1 MRVTMICN
9 TDGAMYVFRG
19 PIIRHLLAEGHMV
32 ESITCDGPF
41 VPLLTEM
48 GVKVR
53 TIAFSRHS
61 VSPFRNIGLFYDL
74 YREIRR
80 SRPDIVHNFTH
91 KPAIFGALAARLAGI
106 RNSFVTITGLGSLF
120 VNDDWRSLVLR
131 QMLLLQYRCVL
142 PFVRKVFFQN
152 PDDLAYFVSRGILA
166 RDAAVPT
173 LGSGIDLTEY
183 PRPTAAET
191 REARAQ
197 LAQEIGEVADDAMV
211 ILFPARGVPEKGF
224 SEFYAAAR
232 YLSQHSPG
240 KYIFLHAGLIDSES
254 LGHLSAKSVAELAES
269 CGVHYLGFKSN
280 LRRYM
285 LAADVAVLPSYR
297 EGVPRSL
304 IEALALGKTIVASD
318 VPGCREVV
326 RDGWNGYL
334 CEVRSS
340 TSLAEKLLLLD
351 HGFVDSAVSRSRRLC
366 EEKFD
371 SRFVVA
377 STMREYFGSEA
388 EGRS

>member
-326 RDGWNGYL
+326 R
-334 CEVRSS
+334 
-340 TSLAEKLLLLD
+340 
-351 HGFVDSAVSRSRRLC
+351 
-366 EEKFD
+366 
-371 SRFVVA
+371 
-377 STMREYFGSEA
+377 
-388 EGRS
+388 

>member
-1 MRVTMICN
+1 MICN

-19 PIIRHLLAEGHMV
+19 PIIRHLLAEGHTV

-61 VSPFRNIGLFYDL
+61 ISPFRNVGLFFDL
-74 YREIRR
+74 YREIRG

-91 KPAIFGALAARLAGI
+91 KPAILGALAARLAGI
-106 RNSFVTITGLGSLF
+106 RKNFVTITGLGSLF

-131 QMLLLQYRCVL
+131 QILLLQYRCVL

-152 PDDLAYFVSRGILA
+152 PDDLEYFVSRRILA
-166 RDAAVPT
+166 KNVAVPT

-183 PRPTAAET
+183 PCPTAAE
-191 REARAQ
+191 ARDARSQ
-197 LAQEIGEVADDAMV
+197 LEREIGAVADHSIV

-224 SEFYAAAR
+224 TEFYAAAK

-240 KYIFLHAGLIDSES
+240 KYVFLHAGLIDSES
-254 LGHLSAKSVAELAES
+254 LGHLSAQSVAEIAES

-334 CEVRSS
+334 CEARSS

-351 HGFVDSAVSRSRRLC
+351 HDFVNSAVSRSRRLC

-377 STMREYFGSEA
+377 STMDEYFGAAA
-388 EGRS
+388 ESRS

>member
-1 MRVTMICN
+1 
-9 TDGAMYVFRG
+9 
-19 PIIRHLLAEGHMV
+19 
-32 ESITCDGPF
+32 
-41 VPLLTEM
+41 
-48 GVKVR
+48 
-53 TIAFSRHS
+53 
-61 VSPFRNIGLFYDL
+61 
-74 YREIRR
+74 
-80 SRPDIVHNFTH
+80 VHNFTH

-351 HGFVDSAVSRSRRLC
+351 HDFVDSAVSRSRRLC